1 MFASLRPLCLAQH
14 ELIESPKQEE
24 LMNMARIAL
33 LVLAASCWSGA
44 YAEDNEKLVG
54 LWKLI
59 SYELEFQ
66 DTGERQTPFGTHP
79 NGYGV
84 ITGEGRTIAV
94 LTAAGR
100 SIPKSD
106 ADRAAA
112 FKTVI
117 AYTEM
122 LKVEGDHWTTHVDVT
137 WNEAWNGT
145 DQVRFFLSSRGTPC
159 TSRPLGRPT

>member
-1 MFASLRPLCLAQH
+1 MLNT
-14 ELIESPKQEE
+14 I
-24 LMNMARIAL
+24 RIAL
-33 LVLAASCWSGA
+33 MVLAAFCWNEA
-44 YAEDNEKLVG
+44 YAQENEKLVG

-66 DTGERQTPFGTHP
+66 DTGERQTPFGAYP

-84 ITGEGRTIAV
+84 ITAEGRTMAV
-94 LTAAGR
+94 LTAEGR
-100 SIPKSD
+100 PIPKSD

-117 AYTEM
+117 AYTGM
-122 LKVEGDHWTTHVDVT
+122 LKVDGDHWTTHVDVT

-145 DQVRFFLSSRGTPC
+145 DQVRFFKLDGDALYITSAWSTNLNYEGRQTRGVL
-159 TSRPLGRPT
+159 RWERVR